1 MPSRWAPLGERWF
14 GDLCFYG
21 DARAGL
27 VNNAHAVL
35 DPHVFGDAFEAS
47 LDAFDSW
54 DKVGRRCLHCI
65 KRLSEAEVAWM
76 YSQLQYIDQGM
87 I

>member
-1 MPSRWAPLGERWF
+1 MLLRWASLGERWF

-27 VNNAHAVL
+27 VSNAHAVL

-47 LDAFDSW
+47 LDVFRSW
-54 DKVGRRCLHCI
+54 DKARGLDHFL
-65 KRLSEAEVAWM
+65 LSR
-76 YSQLQYIDQGM
+76 
-87 I
+87 